1 MSERNPSFGLTNEQ
15 VDDIVD
21 RVLRGKYEKRPP
33 TTEEIL
39 STGLTSLSRC
49 WDYVGVRWRGT
60 LTKTGHTMRRNN
72 LWGKLSGCAD
82 QVWKLDDP
90 RLVWEM
96 RSSHD
101 SAVIC
106 YATGSS
112 KAAERWT
119 NLFFQW
125 TLPERAHIN
134 IYYYGFGGVE
144 QAAILNTSL
153 LPETEKRING
163 YLEQARVYEQKAER
177 LRTTFDVL
185 AGAAIHLQASADT
198 AKGPMQTE

>member
-1 MSERNPSFGLTNEQ
+1 MSERNPSFGLTDEQ

-33 TTEEIL
+33 TTEEVL
-39 STGLTSLSRC
+39 STGLTSVSRC
-49 WDYVGVRWRGT
+49 WDYVGVRWHGK
-60 LTKTGHTMRRNN
+60 LTSTGRTMRRNN
-72 LWGKLSGCAD
+72 LWRKLSDYAD

-96 RSSHD
+96 RNSHD
-101 SAVIC
+101 GSVIC

-119 NLFFQW
+119 DLFFRW
-125 TLPERAHIN
+125 TLPERARIN

-153 LPETEKRING
+153 LPATEKQINV
-163 YLEQARVYEQKAER
+163 YLEHARVYEQKAER

>member
-33 TTEEIL
+33 TTEEVL
-39 STGLTSLSRC
+39 STGLTSHSRVC
-49 WDYVGVRWRGT
+49 DYVGVRWRGK
-60 LTKTGHTMRRNN
+60 LTSTGHTMRKNN
-72 LWGKLSGCAD
+72 LWKKLSDRVG

-101 SAVIC
+101 GSVIC

-112 KAAERWT
+112 KAAQQWT
-119 NLFFQW
+119 ELFFRW
-125 TLPERAHIN
+125 TLPERAHIS
-134 IYYYGFGGVE
+134 IHYCEFGGVE

-153 LPETEKRING
+153 LPETEKRINV
-163 YLEQARVYEQKAER
+163 YLEHARVYEQKAER